1 MKHKKIP
8 RLLALVLALLLM
20 ALNLQGL
27 QPGASARDTSQSDWE
42 TVQTEAAALAAQNGA
57 YRPNSLYV
65 FVGYFGGPYV
75 PKQRF
80 TVSDNTLTPTLGNNA
95 NTDISSMFQEVTYTM
110 VDNADNVNIE
120 KARVLTLEDLM
131 AASNIDKGSV
141 QFLHVRTGDDHSPS
155 KTWSELTETRYC
167 FEQLLGTDASGVY
180 YTTTAEDNFETD
192 RELIDNSAVAVPAG
206 VAIQDNFHPAG
217 REGNMTTENAV
228 RLVFGQTAA
237 TEQNAGDAM
246 KWCYAIYVQLGGTP
260 KATVTTIEEVQ
271 NDTTGST
278 YHVTV
283 NVSTI
288 MDNGMAEETD
298 ADVAAQIAAGLRLSS
313 GDRNTA
319 DPGGDDS
326 GAAGE
331 YDPESGTVTFTV
343 HASNDGS
350 GTTQLHINTAD
361 GGYGGEMEGKEFSFN
376 VVNNGGKLELPDQSD
391 NPNLADGLTITA
403 KDPDTE
409 PDPDPDPSDPNGP
422 TSPDPGP
429 SDPSSP
435 GQTDPN
441 PSGGQTSITPD
452 TPNSNQNVQSP
463 NETGEQVT
471 PKPQDAQESP
481 TQNTSVDTEN
491 APKVNSIRVHK
502 LTIDSNEGA
511 EQNWRDKQMAENAV
525 ELAKLDENNEM
536 LPIVL
541 IAALALLVLSMLL
554 RYLQYINEL
563 GEPA

>member
-1 MKHKKIP
+1 
-8 RLLALVLALLLM
+8 
-20 ALNLQGL
+20 
-27 QPGASARDTSQSDWE
+27 
-42 TVQTEAAALAAQNGA
+42 
-57 YRPNSLYV
+57 
-65 FVGYFGGPYV
+65 
-75 PKQRF
+75 
-80 TVSDNTLTPTLGNNA
+80 
-95 NTDISSMFQEVTYTM
+95 
-110 VDNADNVNIE
+110 
-120 KARVLTLEDLM
+120 M

-141 QFLHVRTGDDHSPS
+141 QFLHAFTGDKKVVS
-155 KTWSELTETRYC
+155 KTWTDLTATRYR
-167 FEQLLGTDASGVY
+167 FEQLQGTDASGAP
-180 YTTTAEDNFETD
+180 YTNTAEDNFEAD

-206 VAIQDNFHPAG
+206 VAIQDDFHPAG
-217 REGNMTTENAV
+217 REGTMTTENAV

-237 TEQNAGDAM
+237 TEQNAGNAV
-246 KWCYAIYVQLGGTP
+246 KWCFAIYVQLGGTP

-271 NDTTGST
+271 NNETGST

-283 NVSTI
+283 NVSTL
-288 MDNGMAEETD
+288 MDNGMQEETD

-343 HASNDGS
+343 HTSNEGS

-409 PDPDPDPSDPNGP
+409 PDPDPDPTDPNGP